1 MKTQERPTPVSTPSA
16 GKGGGWVFVINID
29 PHPLIGMTAS
39 IWVAPGTSKDPGLA
53 SVRITPGNTTD
64 YGLGAEDP
72 LTVLCREAAN
82 HTPENVLAHFNRKG
96 RVARSLE
103 ELIAVPELQKALERH
118 TDRWVAHWLE
128 RAVRTNAVLT
138 NGLVR
143 HGLPEKHRITWLH
156 PDSPLQLSF
165 LQTDQG
171 LRYRLRLVHSGN
183 ELPLRG
189 MDFHVL
195 AGPSGWALLGH
206 QLLDL
211 AGPANLLKP
220 FTEKEEVFIPARHV
234 PVFLRQFLLRHA
246 ATSDIQAQGFDIL
259 RHKKITGCRLGLF
272 QDLFSGRFR
281 VRLAFAYDDFWTPP
295 HDDRT
300 TFQRLVEE
308 ADGRFVIHQYHRD
321 PAEENERMHG
331 LSAFGL
337 VPEPGGTLAFAD
349 NDNGAD
355 FTAAAR
361 WLISH
366 RDDLRERGWELE
378 EFHTPQGRL
387 IPAWPHTEEAEPEGA
402 MDWLDIHLQVGIA
415 GRKLPMTL
423 LKETILEGIP
433 FHPMGDGTCFL
444 VPADWYGR
452 FRNWF
457 AVGTIDGETF
467 RFSPAQW
474 KSLNTTTTT
483 QVVGDASPAPGPLV
497 LLPSPPGLKATLRPY
512 QQAGFSWM
520 AGLFDAGLGAC
531 LADDMGL
538 GKTLQTIALLLHV
551 RAGLPTGE
559 SGTVQGQLDLF
570 ASSPGPS
577 RPAPLG
583 ALIIAPASLLTNW
596 AGELARFA
604 PDLRVLLHR
613 GADRQ
618 RRADTLQEADVVI
631 TSYPL
636 LVRDE
641 ELFLQT
647 AFRCLVLDESQTIKN
662 PDSRTFLTV
671 HRLHARVRLTL
682 TGTPL
687 ENSLSDLWAQM
698 HVVNPGILGTFRDFR
713 QHYGNP
719 VERRDDRDRLE
730 QLRAL
735 IRPYILRRTK
745 EEVAPELPPLT
756 EQVVYCTM
764 TDEQAR
770 IYQEELEKVRRLVRS
785 GLAAGRAG
793 RGPEMLN
800 ALMRLRQLANVPAQF
815 EEYAGI
821 ASGKTETICAE
832 LETISRSGHRGLLF
846 SAFLRHLEVYAAY
859 LGQEGIPF
867 DTFTGKDDLRER
879 ERAVAALQDEKLDF
893 LLLTLR
899 AGGAGLNLYGADYV
913 LLADP
918 WWNPAVERQAIGRAH
933 RIGQTRPVIALRFIT
948 LDTIEEKIVRLQQ
961 RKQKWSD
968 DLLEEADFL
977 GSLSDREWEE
987 LLVD

>member
-1 MKTQERPTPVSTPSA
+1 MKSQDQPTPHSTTHP
-16 GKGGGWVFVINID
+16 GIREGWVFVINID
-29 PHPLIGMTAS
+29 PHPLIGMTAT
-39 IWVAPGTSKDPGLA
+39 IWVSSGTAKHPGLA
-53 SVRITPGNTTD
+53 SVRLTPGNTAD
-64 YGLGAEDP
+64 YGLDADDP
-72 LTVLCREAAN
+72 LAVLCREAAS
-82 HTPENVLAHFNRKG
+82 HSPENVLAHFNRKG

-103 ELIAVPELQKALERH
+103 ELIAVPERQKALERH
-118 TDRWVAHWLE
+118 TDRWVAQWLE
-128 RAVRTNAVLT
+128 RAVRTDAVLT

-143 HGLPEKHRITWLH
+143 HGLPEKHRITWLR
-156 PDSPLQLSF
+156 PDRPLQLSF
-165 LQTDQG
+165 YQTGDG
-171 LRYRLRLVHSGN
+171 LRYRLRLVHAGR
-183 ELPLRG
+183 ELPLLNAE
-189 MDFHVL
+189 FHVL

-206 QLLDL
+206 HLLDL
-211 AGPANLLKP
+211 DGPAALLKP
-220 FTEKEEVFIPARHV
+220 FTAKEEVFIPARHV

-246 ATSDIQAQGFDIL
+246 ATSDIDAHGFDIAG
-259 RHKKITGCRLGLF
+259 HKQITGCRLGLF

-281 VRLAFAYDDFWTPP
+281 VRLAFAYDDFWTPSL
-295 HDDRT
+295 DDREI
-300 TFQRLVEE
+300 FQRLAE
-308 ADGRFVIHQYHRD
+308 APDGGFVIHQYHRD
-321 PAEENERMHG
+321 LAEEKERMKQ
-331 LSAFGL
+331 LASFGL

-349 NDNGAD
+349 AGEGAD
-355 FTAAAR
+355 FATAAR

-366 RDDLRERGWELE
+366 RDALTDRGWDLE
-378 EFHTPQGRL
+378 EFHSPQGRL
-387 IPAWPHTEEAEPEGA
+387 IPAWPHTEEAEPEGG

-415 GRKLPMTL
+415 GRKLPMTR

-444 VPADWYGR
+444 VPADWFGR

-474 KSLNTTTTT
+474 KSLNASTAV
-483 QVVGDASPAPGPLV
+483 QAEGDASPAPGTWV
-497 LLPSPPGLKATLRPY
+497 LLPSPPGLRATLRPY

-551 RAGLPTGE
+551 RAGLPMAD
-559 SGTVQGQLDLF
+559 SGSVHGQLDLF
-570 ASSPGPS
+570 ATSPGPS
-577 RPAPLG
+577 RPDPLG
-583 ALIIAPASLLTNW
+583 ALIIAPSSLLTNW
-596 AGELARFA
+596 ATELARFA

-641 ELFLQT
+641 DLFLQT

-698 HVVNPGILGTFRDFR
+698 HVINPGILGTFRDFR
-713 QHYGNP
+713 QHYGIP

-756 EQVVYCTM
+756 EQMVYCTM
-764 TDEQAR
+764 TEEQAR
-770 IYQEELEKVRRLVRS
+770 IYQAELERVRRLVRA
-785 GLAAGRAG
+785 GQAAGRSG

-815 EEYAGI
+815 EEYAGV

-859 LGQEGIPF
+859 LGQKGIPF

-879 ERAVAALQDEKLDF
+879 ERAVRALQEEKLHF
-893 LLLTLR
+893 LLITLR

-948 LDTIEEKIVRLQQ
+948 QDTIEEKIVRLQQ

-977 GSLSDREWEE
+977 GGLSDGEWEE
-987 LLVD
+987 LLED